1 MTTRETQEDRET
13 VGRSRSRSAGD
24 RRARGDAQAATV
36 SELSRRSGVPVATIK
51 YYIREGLIRSDQEGP
66 GAEGAQ
72 TVVDQIQLIRGLVH
86 VVGLSIRQVRQIL
99 ALVRDPTLSPAA
111 LMTGA
116 TVALPL
122 AGPRAADVD
131 EAGLEGARAAL
142 AAVGFDDLPDAPYA
156 TQLLAAIAL
165 ADECGIGM
173 DAELLAA
180 YAGAA
185 RACAAAD
192 FAHLPLDSP
201 SRQTQAAVLGT
212 VIYDPILLGL
222 RRLAHRELAS
232 RLAPSHLGEG
242 AREAGEEP
250 REETREGT
258 WEEPG
263 EEPGDEGGARH
274 AE

>member
-1 MTTRETQEDRET
+1 MAMRETQEDVEAAGHPR
-13 VGRSRSRSAGD
+13 GRGAGA
-24 RRARGDAQAATV
+24 RRARGGARDAEGAQAAPV
-36 SELSRRSGVPVATIK
+36 SVLSRRSGVPVATIK
-51 YYIREGLIRSDQEGP
+51 YYIREGLIRSDQDP

-72 TVVDQIQLIRGLVH
+72 AVVDQIQLIRGLVH

-99 ALVRDPTLSPAA
+99 ALVRDPELSPAA

-116 TVALPL
+116 TVTLPL
-122 AGPRAADVD
+122 TGPRAADVD
-131 EAGLEGARAAL
+131 EAELEGARAAL

-165 ADECGIGM
+165 ADECGIGL

-212 VIYDPILLGL
+212 VIYEPVLLGL
-222 RRLAHRELAS
+222 RRLAHRELAG
-232 RLAPSHLGEG
+232 RLPSSSPREG
-242 AREAGEEP
+242 AREEDQKETQKEE
-250 REETREGT
+250 
-258 WEEPG
+258 
-263 EEPGDEGGARH
+263 GARH
-274 AE
+274 AQSE

>member
-1 MTTRETQEDRET
+1 MAMKETQKDGRPA
-13 VGRSRSRSAGD
+13 GRSRGRGAGA
-24 RRARGDAQAATV
+24 RRARGGARDAEDAQAVPV
-36 SELSRRSGVPVATIK
+36 SVLSRRSGVPVATIK
-51 YYIREGLIRSDQEGP
+51 YYIREGLIRSDQDP

-72 TVVDQIQLIRGLVH
+72 AVVDQVQLIRGLVH

-99 ALVRDPTLSPAA
+99 ALVRDPELSPAA

-116 TVALPL
+116 TVTLPL
-122 AGPRAADVD
+122 TGPRAADVD
-131 EAGLEGARAAL
+131 EAELEGARAAL

-165 ADECGIGM
+165 ADECGIGL

-212 VIYDPILLGL
+212 VIYEPVLLGL
-222 RRLAHRELAS
+222 RRLAHRELAG
-232 RLAPSHLGEG
+232 RLPSSSPREG
-242 AREAGEEP
+242 AREEDQKETQ
-250 REETREGT
+250 REE
-258 WEEPG
+258 
-263 EEPGDEGGARH
+263 GARH
-274 AE
+274 AQSE

>member
-1 MTTRETQEDRET
+1 MAMRETQKDGRPA
-13 VGRSRSRSAGD
+13 GRSRGRGAGA
-24 RRARGDAQAATV
+24 RRARGGARDAEDAQAVPV
-36 SELSRRSGVPVATIK
+36 SVLSRRSGVPVATIK

-131 EAGLEGARAAL
+131 EAELEGARAAL

-165 ADECGIGM
+165 ADECGIGL

-212 VIYDPILLGL
+212 VIYEPVLLGL
-222 RRLAHRELAS
+222 RRLAHRELAG
-232 RLAPSHLGEG
+232 RLPSSSPREG
-242 AREAGEEP
+242 AREEDQKETQKEE
-250 REETREGT
+250 
-258 WEEPG
+258 
-263 EEPGDEGGARH
+263 GARH
-274 AE
+274 AQSE

>member
-1 MTTRETQEDRET
+1 MSTRDHRRGRGTAPPETA
-13 VGRSRSRSAGD
+13 SISA
-24 RRARGDAQAATV
+24 
-36 SELSRRSGVPVATIK
+36 LSRRSGVPVATIK

-99 ALVRDPTLSPAA
+99 ALVRDPSLSPAA

-116 TVALPL
+116 TVTLPL
-122 AGPRAADVD
+122 AGPRGTADADDAAS
-131 EAGLEGARAAL
+131 ANARETL
-142 AAVGFDDLPDAPYA
+142 AAVGFDDPPDAPYA
-156 TQLLAAIAL
+156 AQLLAAIAL

-173 DAELLAA
+173 DTELLAA

-212 VIYDPILLGL
+212 VIYEPVLLGL
-222 RRLAHRELAS
+222 RRLAHRELAG
-232 RLAPSHLGEG
+232 RLPSSSPQDQKEIQKEEG
-242 AREAGEEP
+242 AH
-250 REETREGT
+250 
-258 WEEPG
+258 
-263 EEPGDEGGARH
+263 H
-274 AE
+274 AQSE

>member
-1 MTTRETQEDRET
+1 MAMKETQKD
-13 VGRSRSRSAGD
+13 GRPAGRPRGRGAGA
-24 RRARGDAQAATV
+24 RRARGGARDAEDAQAVPV
-36 SELSRRSGVPVATIK
+36 SVLSRRSGVPIATIK
-51 YYIREGLIRSDQEGP
+51 YYIREGLIRSDQDP

-72 TVVDQIQLIRGLVH
+72 AVVDQIQLIRGLVH

-99 ALVRDPTLSPAA
+99 ALVRDPELSPAA

-116 TVALPL
+116 TVTLPL
-122 AGPRAADVD
+122 TGPRAADVD
-131 EAGLEGARAAL
+131 EAELEGARAAL

-165 ADECGIGM
+165 ADECGIGL

-212 VIYDPILLGL
+212 VIYEPVLLGL
-222 RRLAHRELAS
+222 RRLAHRELAG
-232 RLAPSHLGEG
+232 RLPSSS
-242 AREAGEEP
+242 P
-250 REETREGT
+250 REEAREEGQKET
-258 WEEPG
+258 QKEE
-263 EEPGDEGGARH
+263 GARH
-274 AE
+274 AQSE

>member
-1 MTTRETQEDRET
+1 MTTRETQEDGET

-24 RRARGDAQAATV
+24 RRARGDTQAATV

-51 YYIREGLIRSDQEGP
+51 YYIREGLIRSDQDP
-66 GAEGAQ
+66 GTEGAQ
-72 TVVDQIQLIRGLVH
+72 AVVDQIQLIRGLVH

-99 ALVRDPTLSPAA
+99 ALVRDPELSPAA

-116 TVALPL
+116 TVTLPL
-122 AGPRAADVD
+122 TGPRAADVD
-131 EAGLEGARAAL
+131 EAELKGARAAL

-165 ADECGIGM
+165 ADECGIGL

-212 VIYDPILLGL
+212 VIYEPVLLGL
-222 RRLAHRELAS
+222 RRLAHRELAG
-232 RLAPSHLGEG
+232 RLPSSSPREG
-242 AREAGEEP
+242 AREEDQKETQKEE
-250 REETREGT
+250 
-258 WEEPG
+258 
-263 EEPGDEGGARH
+263 GARH
-274 AE
+274 AQSE